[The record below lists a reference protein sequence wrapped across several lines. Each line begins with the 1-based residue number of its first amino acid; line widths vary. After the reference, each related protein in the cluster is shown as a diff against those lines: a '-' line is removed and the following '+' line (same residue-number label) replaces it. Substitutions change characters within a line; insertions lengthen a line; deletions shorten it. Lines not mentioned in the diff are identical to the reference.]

1 MKQIG
6 VYLERSIKLQTSSKN
21 DKEKNGENTNYQ
33 YQELKED
40 ITKAPL
46 DINIIIWAYNRQF

>member
-21 DKEKNGENTNYQ
+21 DKEKNGEDTNYQ

-46 DINIIIWAYNRQF
+46 DIKIIIWAYNRQF